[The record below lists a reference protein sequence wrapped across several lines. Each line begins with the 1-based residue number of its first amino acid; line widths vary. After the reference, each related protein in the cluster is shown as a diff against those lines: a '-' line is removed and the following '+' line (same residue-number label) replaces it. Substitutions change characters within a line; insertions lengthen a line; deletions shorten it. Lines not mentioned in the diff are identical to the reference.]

1 MTTQY
6 TTNKAIAYPQ
16 NNDTGWGTTLN
27 TGISDIDAALGS
39 TQTMNLQGVSG
50 TVTLVSTFTGAYP
63 ANSASYVP
71 LILSLTGVPSAA
83 VTIVVPSAIG
93 GQWIVRNACT
103 GTYASVTIASG
114 GGGSLPIPG
123 AQIRSI
129 FSDGTNI
136 SFADS
141 QTASAGSTTQVIY
154 NNAGSLFG
162 SANLTFDG
170 TTLTTNAE
178 AVTNA
183 LTVGTTVTAGGII
196 KSTSGG
202 FTFPDNTNQ
211 TSAATVAG
219 IIPSAFSGLKI
230 TAATLTV
237 SVTSNYVSLFNG
249 TGFYTAAAP
258 SLTITANT
266 TGANGLDTGSLATN
280 WYSVWVIY
288 NPTTTTVAGL
298 LSLSATSP
306 TLPSGYTFKARV
318 GWVRAA
324 SGSALVSTIQY
335 GNSAQYT
342 LTTGQSYPSAATGN
356 TSNTW
361 VSTTISNYI
370 PTTTATIRG
379 IVILGNGAGSTSSYS
394 AASPNNVPNP
404 SGQPSPT
411 SPFWVMAGGGIG
423 SGTVNYAITPFEFS
437 LEASNTIYYASN
449 VGSGSGLSIVGW
461 VDNL

>member
-27 TGISDIDAALGS
+27 TGIADIDYALGT
-39 TQTMNLQGVSG
+39 TQTMNLQSVSG
-50 TVTLVSTFTGAYP
+50 TVTLVSAFTGAYP

-71 LILSLTGVPSAA
+71 LIISLTGAPAAA
-83 VTIVVPSAIG
+83 VTIVIPSAVG
-93 GQWIVRNACT
+93 GQWIIRNSCT

-114 GGGSLPIPG
+114 GGGSSTAIPG
-123 AQIRSI
+123 TQTRCV

-154 NNAGSLFG
+154 NNAGSLAG

-170 TTLTTNAE
+170 TTLTANAE
-178 AVTNA
+178 AITNG

-202 FTFPDNTNQ
+202 FTFPDNSNQ
-211 TSAATVAG
+211 TTAASVAG

-230 TAATLTV
+230 TAASLTV
-237 SVTSNYVSLFNG
+237 TVTSNYVALFNG
-249 TGFYTAAAP
+249 TSFYTAAAP
-258 SLTITANT
+258 SLTIAGNT
-266 TGANGLDTGSLATN
+266 TGVNGLDTGTLATN

-288 NPTTTTVAGL
+288 NPTTTTVGGL
-298 LSLSATSP
+298 LSLSATAP

-324 SGSALVSTIQY
+324 SGSAFVNTIQY
-335 GNSAQYT
+335 GNRAQY
-342 LTTGQSYPSAATGN
+342 
-356 TSNTW
+356 
-361 VSTTISNYI
+361 I
-370 PTTTATIRG
+370 
-379 IVILGNGAGSTSSYS
+379 
-394 AASPNNVPNP
+394 
-404 SGQPSPT
+404 
-411 SPFWVMAGGGIG
+411 
-423 SGTVNYAITPFEFS
+423 
-437 LEASNTIYYASN
+437 ASNLIS
-449 VGSGSGLSIVGW
+449 SGSGVSYWTAASISTFVPTTAAQIFGTLYNNIGATNSGVAPNSSWGTSNGSSSTPPVYINNGNSATFPFAASFNFIVESTNIYWGGSGGIICLGW
-461 VDNL
+461 TDNL

>member
-27 TGISDIDAALGS
+27 TGISDIDYALGT
-39 TQTMNLQGVSG
+39 TQAMNLQSVSG
-50 TVTLVSTFTGAYP
+50 TVTLVSAFTGSYP

-71 LILSLTGVPSAA
+71 LILSLTGAPTAA
-83 VTIVVPSAIG
+83 VTIVVPSGVG
-93 GQWIVRNACT
+93 GQWIVRNACA

-114 GGGSLPIPG
+114 GGGSSTAIPG
-123 AQIRSI
+123 AQTRCV

-154 NNAGSLFG
+154 NNAGSLTG

-178 AVTNA
+178 SVTNA

-230 TAATLTV
+230 TAASLTV
-237 SVTSNYVSLFNG
+237 TVTSNYVALFNG
-249 TGFYTAAAP
+249 TSFYTAAAP
-258 SLTITANT
+258 SLTIAANT

-298 LSLSATSP
+298 LSLSATAP

-324 SGSALVSTIQY
+324 SGSALVNTVQY
-335 GNSAQYT
+335 GNRAQYT
-342 LTTGQSYPSAATGN
+342 LVSTQTYPSAITGSASVW
-356 TSNTW
+356 TS
-361 VSTTISNYI
+361 VSIANYA
-370 PTTTATIRG
+370 PTTNSAVKG
-379 IVILGNGAGSTSSYS
+379 VIVCGSGAGSTGLY
-394 AASPNNVPNP
+394 AAVSPNTIPTP
-404 SGQPSPT
+404 SNAPSP
-411 SPFWVMAGGGIG
+411 SAPNWAMAGGGFG
-423 SGTVNYAITPFEFS
+423 SGTVILGIVPFEFS
-437 LEASNTIYYASN
+437 LETANTLYYASN
-449 VGSGSGLSIVGW
+449 TTGGGLSVTGW
-461 VDNL
+461 TDNL

>member
-27 TGISDIDAALGS
+27 TGISDIDYALGT
-39 TQTMNLQGVSG
+39 TQAMNLQSVSG
-50 TVTLVSTFTGAYP
+50 TVTLVSAFTGAYP

-71 LILSLTGVPSAA
+71 LILSLTGAPAAA
-83 VTIVVPSAIG
+83 VTIVVPSGVG
-93 GQWIVRNACT
+93 GQWIVSNACT

-114 GGGSLPIPG
+114 GGGSNTAIPG
-123 AQIRSI
+123 AQTRCV

-154 NNAGSLFG
+154 NNAGSLTG

-178 AVTNA
+178 SVTNA
-183 LTVGTTVTAGGII
+183 LTVGTTITAGGII

-230 TAATLTV
+230 TAASLTV
-237 SVTSNYVSLFNG
+237 TVTSNYVALFNG
-249 TGFYTAAAP
+249 TSFYTAAAP
-258 SLTITANT
+258 SLTIAANT

-298 LSLSATSP
+298 LSLSATAP

-324 SGSALVSTIQY
+324 SGSALVNTVQY
-335 GNSAQYT
+335 GNSATYVTPAQVFSGSNSNTVTAYS
-342 LTTGQSYPSAATGN
+342 LTTIVPATASAVGLILTSSNADNQNAPRIGANSSLGLNSTSATVPPFLSISGQGG
-356 TSNTW
+356 
-361 VSTTISNYI
+361 VSTAYSSISVLMPLQSLNVYY
-370 PTTTATIRG
+370 A
-379 IVILGNGAGSTSSYS
+379 AMTSSLI
-394 AASPNNVPNP
+394 
-404 SGQPSPT
+404 T
-411 SPFWVMAGGGIG
+411 S
-423 SGTVNYAITPFEFS
+423 Y
-437 LEASNTIYYASN
+437 
-449 VGSGSGLSIVGW
+449 GW

>member
-27 TGISDIDAALGS
+27 TGISDIDYALGT
-39 TQTMNLQGVSG
+39 TQAMNLQSVSG
-50 TVTLVSTFTGAYP
+50 TVTLVSAFTGAYP

-71 LILSLTGVPSAA
+71 LILSLTGAPAAA
-83 VTIVVPSAIG
+83 VTIVVPSGVG

-114 GGGSLPIPG
+114 GGGSSTAIPG
-123 AQIRSI
+123 AQTRCV

-154 NNAGSLFG
+154 NNAGSLTG

-178 AVTNA
+178 SVTNA
-183 LTVGTTVTAGGII
+183 LTVGTTITAGGIV

-230 TAATLTV
+230 TAASLTV
-237 SVTSNYVSLFNG
+237 TVTSNYVALFNG
-249 TGFYTAAAP
+249 TSFYTAAAP
-258 SLTITANT
+258 SLTIAANT

-298 LSLSATSP
+298 LSLSATAP

-324 SGSALVSTIQY
+324 SGSALVSTYQY
-335 GNSAQYT
+335 GSNAFYRSAVSLGSSSGTISTSTVAPTTAGFISGTIYQSGGSSNVYVFAPDATTALASINS
-342 LTTGQSYPSAATGN
+342 GN
-356 TSNTW
+356 TAIFSSYCQFN
-361 VSTTISNYI
+361 VAI
-370 PTTTATIRG
+370 PT
-379 IVILGNGAGSTSSYS
+379 SSIIWQVLS
-394 AASPNNVPNP
+394 
-404 SGQPSPT
+404 
-411 SPFWVMAGGGIG
+411 G
-423 SGTVNYAITPFEFS
+423 SGTLYVD
-437 LEASNTIYYASN
+437 
-449 VGSGSGLSIVGW
+449 GW
-461 VDNL
+461 TDNL

>member
-6 TTNKAIAYPQ
+6 TTNKAISYPQ
-16 NNDTGWGTTLN
+16 ISDPGTNWGTVQIAGVN
-27 TGISDIDAALGS
+27 DIDAALGS
-39 TQTMNLQGVSG
+39 TQAMNLQGVSG

-71 LILSLTGVPSAA
+71 LILSLTGIPSAA

-114 GGGSLPIPG
+114 GGGSSTAIPST
-123 AQIRSI
+123 QIRSI

-141 QTASAGSTTQVIY
+141 QTATAGSTTQVIY
-154 NNAGSLFG
+154 NNAGSLAG

-183 LTVGTTVTAGGII
+183 LTVGTTITAAGII

-298 LSLSATSP
+298 LSLSATAP
-306 TLPSGYTFKARV
+306 TLPSGYTYKARV

-335 GNSAQYT
+335 GNRTQYIASNLIASGSVSYWTAASLSTFVPTTAAQIYGT
-342 LTTGQSYPSAATGN
+342 LYNTTGATNSGVAPNNSWGTSNGTSSTQPVYLNNGNTATFPSAAEFNFIIESANIYWG
-356 TSNTW
+356 
-361 VSTTISNYI
+361 
-370 PTTTATIRG
+370 
-379 IVILGNGAGSTSSYS
+379 GS
-394 AASPNNVPNP
+394 
-404 SGQPSPT
+404 
-411 SPFWVMAGGGIG
+411 GGI
-423 SGTVNYAITPFEFS
+423 IC
-437 LEASNTIYYASN
+437 L
-449 VGSGSGLSIVGW
+449 GW